1 MAQPVSLLPAGA
13 CDCHVHVIGPR
24 ADYPMVD
31 ARHYTP
37 GVATHEDLRTHL
49 ARNGLARAV
58 IVQPS
63 VYGTDNRC
71 MLDSLDRLQGAGR
84 GIAVV
89 DPAASD
95 AGDASLRAMHARGV
109 CGLRINVE
117 SAGIRDAA
125 AVGRSLAQWA
135 ERIAPL
141 GWHLQIYAALDT
153 VAAAAPHIARLA
165 VPVVL
170 DHFAMLPAETPHT
183 DARATAVLDL
193 LRAGNAYVKL
203 SAPYRMAANGAP
215 DTALVDAWA
224 AAFVAAAPER
234 LLWGSDWPHTDR
246 EPGKQ
251 AHEVSRYR
259 DMPHGVLTDA
269 IARWLPDEAL
279 RMQVLVRNPAALYG
293 F

>member
-1 MAQPVSLLPAGA
+1 MAGPLSDWMPPGA

-31 ARHYTP
+31 ERHYTP
-37 GVATHEDLRTHL
+37 GPATHHALQAHL
-49 ARNGLARAV
+49 TQSGLLRAV

-71 MLDSLDRLQGAGR
+71 MLDSLDQMPATGR

-89 DPAASD
+89 DDAAD
-95 AGDASLRAMHARGV
+95 EASLRALHARGV
-109 CGLRINVE
+109 RGLRINVE

-125 AVGRSLAQWA
+125 AVGASLARWA

-153 VAAAAPHIARLA
+153 VAAAAPHIKGLA

-170 DHFAMLPAETPHT
+170 DHFAMIPVDTPHT
-183 DARATAVLDL
+183 DARVSAVFDL
-193 LRAGNAYVKL
+193 LRRGKAYVKL

-215 DTALVDAWA
+215 DAAGVDAWA
-224 AAFVAAAPER
+224 AAFMAVAPER
-234 LLWGSDWPHTDR
+234 LLWGSDWPHTNR
-246 EPGKQ
+246 EPGKRP
-251 AHEVSRYR
+251 HEVSRYR
-259 DMPHGVLTDA
+259 AMPAHTFPEA
-269 IARWLPDEAL
+269 IARWFPSQNL
-279 RMQVLVRNPAALYG
+279 REQVLVQNPAALYD